1 MNNIINHK
9 QPHVGEVRPAG
20 EQGGHDGQAPVLPVL
35 DLPGADPAPEQA
47 AVDDEEPV
55 ERVLCLLVLVD
66 STDDAGG

>member
-1 MNNIINHK
+1 MNKIINYK
-9 QPHVGEVRPAG
+9 QPRVGEVRPIR
-20 EQGGHDGQAPVLPVL
+20 EQGGDDGRAPVLPVL

-55 ERVLCLLVLVD
+55 DRVLCLLVLVD